1 MEKARVA
8 VVVVTIAVAL
18 SLFVSPTWAQQK
30 GPIKIGF
37 IVPVSGAFAQVGKD
51 MTDGLQLYLEDI
63 GYQAAGRKIEVITED
78 DEAVPATTLIKAR
91 KLVEKD
97 GVHVVF
103 GTFLGASGYAL
114 GPYVD
119 SKQIPAVMP
128 IVSPDD
134 LTQRQRSKWLI
145 RTGWNSSQPNHPFG
159 EYAYDVMKSRKI
171 ISIAP
176 DFATGWECVGGFQKT
191 FEEKGGRI
199 LQKIW
204 FSIGTKDFSPYF
216 SQIAKAA
223 PDALYVITA
232 GRETI
237 QFFNQYQDFGL
248 KGKIPV
254 IGPGMPTDEHTL
266 PSQGDEMLGVITVL
280 HYSAALDNPVNK
292 AFVKKFR
299 ERAKKIPGYY
309 AETCNTGGRWM
320 VEAIKAIQGDVENR
334 SKFMEALRK
343 VELKD
348 IPRGPMKLDTYSN
361 PIQNIYVRK
370 VERVGGE
377 LQNTVIHTFPN
388 VSQFWKYKP
397 EEFLKQPVY
406 SREFP
411 PLKQ

>member
-1 MEKARVA
+1 MKKARVA
-8 VVVVTIAVAL
+8 VVLVTIAVAL
-18 SLFVSPTWAQQK
+18 FLLNISPAMAQQK

-51 MTDGLQLYLEDI
+51 MMDGLQLYLEDI

-97 GVHVVF
+97 GVHIVF

-119 SKQIPAVMP
+119 SKQVPAVMP

-159 EYAYDVMKSRKI
+159 EYAYDVMKMRKV

-204 FSIGTKDFSPYF
+204 FSIGTKDSVHISLKSPKQHPMDCTSLLPDVKPFSF
-216 SQIAKAA
+216 LTSIR
-223 PDALYVITA
+223 I
-232 GRETI
+232 
-237 QFFNQYQDFGL
+237 
-248 KGKIPV
+248 
-254 IGPGMPTDEHTL
+254 
-266 PSQGDEMLGVITVL
+266 LG
-280 HYSAALDNPVNK
+280 
-292 AFVKKFR
+292 
-299 ERAKKIPGYY
+299 
-309 AETCNTGGRWM
+309 
-320 VEAIKAIQGDVENR
+320 
-334 SKFMEALRK
+334 
-343 VELKD
+343 
-348 IPRGPMKLDTYSN
+348 
-361 PIQNIYVRK
+361 
-370 VERVGGE
+370 
-377 LQNTVIHTFPN
+377 
-388 VSQFWKYKP
+388 
-397 EEFLKQPVY
+397 
-406 SREFP
+406 
-411 PLKQ
+411 